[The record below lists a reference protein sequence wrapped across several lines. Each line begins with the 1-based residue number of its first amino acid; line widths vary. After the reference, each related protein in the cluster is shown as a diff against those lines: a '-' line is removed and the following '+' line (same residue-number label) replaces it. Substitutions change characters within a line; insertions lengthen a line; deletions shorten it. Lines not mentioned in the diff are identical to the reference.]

1 MKEIYINSKRTIEL
15 INNFA
20 WNSRSKFSLYFIL
33 IFLQIIIGFFVIIIP
48 FPFIFLLLVPVPLL
62 LILYSKPFLGY
73 LVLIF
78 SLPFYNLDIYSI
90 GGSTDISLLEPAVV
104 FASFGWILRCI
115 RENKIKIYLNVMDI
129 AIFFIV
135 IWIIC
140 SFLWTPNAM
149 IAVKRLIQIFTGLTV
164 YYLTTN
170 MIRNKKEFDLVLT
183 TWIILVLV
191 SAVVGLYQFYFEKSK
206 VAESYIFTEQYQRFR
221 EIRVTSF
228 SRSLI

>member
-1 MKEIYINSKRTIEL
+1 
-15 INNFA
+15 
-20 WNSRSKFSLYFIL
+20 
-33 IFLQIIIGFFVIIIP
+33 
-48 FPFIFLLLVPVPLL
+48 
-62 LILYSKPFLGY
+62 
-73 LVLIF
+73 
-78 SLPFYNLDIYSI
+78 
-90 GGSTDISLLEPAVV
+90 
-104 FASFGWILRCI
+104 
-115 RENKIKIYLNVMDI
+115 
-129 AIFFIV
+129 
-135 IWIIC
+135 
-140 SFLWTPNAM
+140 M

-228 SRSLI
+228 REA